1 MFRPSTSSVKDK
13 RRADVKNTDFCLP
26 NAVPIFDYVP
36 DKGLTSNIRRA
47 AGGLNP
53 CGGSEEKEE
62 KELDVSLACAKAK
75 CKAGGEEELV
85 ITEFSDDDYDD
96 DGFGGKDE
104 PKESKFLN
112 FLKKTFGTAKCP
124 FLQNNKVETL
134 IPSKVNADSTNPN
147 LKDDAGLARP
157 ESIIPD
163 KRKGIFDYFRKGKVE
178 AMPNPQLKADP
189 TIPYAREVVDL
200 AAQSK
205 MNVGPKK
212 NKQKAFN
219 SRFLENFRKKTLK
232 PVDGMQQ
239 LNADLANPVAMDEA
253 DPAIREFITHSRT
266 VAASAELQT
275 SAIPAHFWARN
286 QDPRTFR
293 EKNAEK
299 PRLKDSGEPGPKEAG
314 KPGPK
319 DVGKPGPK
327 DTRKPG
333 QKDDKKPRQ
342 KDGKPGLKV
351 DVNPATFDDT
361 PADAEPESGPKITS
375 VRESLASKY
384 DFSLSDVLGEGSF
397 GRVYKGTRRSDGKE
411 VAIKLMERNKEEK
424 YLVIPGY
431 TEPLPTEV
439 GLTLKMRE
447 CHSPF
452 VIEMYDWYEDPN
464 MIALVLE
471 YPQPCQTLWEFLT
484 SRHTPLTEST
494 ARPLM
499 YQAVQAVQHC
509 LDHGVFH
516 SDVHLG
522 NFLLDQVNMK
532 LTLIDFGLGSL
543 LTDDGFDS
551 KGFKGALQCT
561 PPEADGKSKYYAM
574 QTNVWA
580 LGVLLYCMV
589 HKRYPYLRKAT
600 KKSHKLRLNKKH
612 FSKELCDLIKR
623 CLDMNPD
630 KRPSIQEI
638 LDHDWFKMD

>member
-1 MFRPSTSSVKDK
+1 MYLRTFTCLYLYLFTFTGECMMCEDVSDEAQCAKDK
-13 RRADVKNTDFCLP
+13 
-26 NAVPIFDYVP
+26 
-36 DKGLTSNIRRA
+36 
-47 AGGLNP
+47 
-53 CGGSEEKEE
+53 
-62 KELDVSLACAKAK
+62 
-75 CKAGGEEELV
+75 
-85 ITEFSDDDYDD
+85 
-96 DGFGGKDE
+96 
-104 PKESKFLN
+104 PKKLHN

-134 IPSKVNADSTNPN
+134 IPSKVNADSANPN
-147 LKDDAGLARP
+147 LKVDAGLARP

-163 KRKGIFDYFRKGKVE
+163 KRKGFFDYFRKGKVE

-205 MNVGPKK
+205 TNVDPKK
-212 NKQKAFN
+212 NKQTAFK
-219 SRFLENFRKKTLK
+219 SRFFDFRKKTLK

-286 QDPRTFR
+286 QDSRTFR
-293 EKNAEK
+293 AKNAEK
-299 PRLKDSGEPGPKEAG
+299 PSLKEAG

-319 DVGKPGPK
+319 DVGKPGLKDAGKPGPKDAGQPGPK
-327 DTRKPG
+327 DT
-333 QKDDKKPRQ
+333 KKQRP

-351 DVNPATFDDT
+351 DVNTATFEKDIN
-361 PADAEPESGPKITS
+361 PADAEPESGPKKATI
-375 VRESLASKY
+375 RESLLSKY
-384 DFSLSDVLGEGSF
+384 EFSLCNVLGEGSF
-397 GRVYKGTRRSDGKE
+397 GKVYKGTRRSDGKE
-411 VAIKLMERNKEEK
+411 VAIKLMERNKDDK
-424 YLVIPGY
+424 YIFIPGY
-431 TEPLPTEV
+431 TEPLLTEV

-471 YPQPCQTLWEFLT
+471 YPQPSQTLWEFLT
-484 SRHTPLTEST
+484 SRHTPLTESA

-543 LTDDGFDS
+543 LTDDGYDS

-561 PPEADGKSKYYAM
+561 SPEVHAKARYYAM
-574 QTNVWA
+574 QANVWA
-580 LGVLLYCMV
+580 LGVFLYAMV
-589 HKRYPYLRKAT
+589 HRRYPYKQKAT
-600 KKSHKLRLNKKH
+600 KSHKLRLNKKH

-623 CLDMNPD
+623 CLDMNPA

-638 LDHDWFKMD
+638 LDHDWFKID